1 MVTFSPVWLAV
12 PFQALVM
19 CWSPGKVN
27 FSVQPLSAA
36 VPVLVIVT
44 LAVKP
49 PVHWLVV
56 EYVTWQA
63 PLPPPPPDELTAQ
76 VNAADP
82 DAPVVSV
89 AVTVAG

>member
-1 MVTFSPVWLAV
+1 M

-44 LAVKP
+44 LAVNP

-56 EYVTWQA
+56 
-63 PLPPPPPDELTAQ
+63 L
-76 VNAADP
+76 
-82 DAPVVSV
+82 
-89 AVTVAG
+89 